1 MLDWTTSFLSDALII
16 KPEIAICQTLS
27 QAIQRMG
34 IEEWQHYNRW
44 IIGFVCLKRKRLGP
58 YGIREGGGTIA
69 TDVERRSVAA

>member
-27 QAIQRMG
+27 QAIQDMVRGVMVDHN
-34 IEEWQHYNRW
+34 W
-44 IIGFVCLKRKRLGP
+44 LRKNQWTFCGGP
-58 YGIREGGGTIA
+58 YGIQEGGGTIA